1 MFGISF
7 LSPLFLIGA
16 VAAAVPIV
24 IHLFYRRA
32 EPVIE
37 FAAMRYLRQAPVEHA
52 RRRRLRELLLL
63 ALRVAAL
70 MLLAWAFARPYVSSF
85 AAAFD
90 GAATVVL
97 VDTSASMSGPGQFER
112 ARERAAAAVRDTPSA
127 DAVGAMSFAL
137 TANPIAPLSQD
148 RGGALAAIAQLQPG
162 SGATR
167 YRAAL
172 QRAAQELGGRPG
184 RIVVVTDLQQSG
196 WDAADSGVPE
206 NVSVVVEEIE
216 GPAANVAVT
225 AVRPD
230 GDGAVAVVQN
240 YSSSAVT
247 EQVVFAL
254 DGRRLDAMAVT
265 LPPGGNAEAR
275 VTTGALESGVLSAS
289 IDDREGFRADNVR
302 YAVLDPASA
311 VSVVVLT
318 ASGRPSESL
327 YVQRALATIDG
338 AGGFRFKAVGAS
350 AFASLDAATLA
361 DADVIAVFGTRGLDQ
376 QGRQRLAE
384 FVRSGRGVLLTA
396 GPDVEPAVLRQAL
409 TGVVT
414 TSWRER
420 DAGQLSFAPDDARH
434 PVFRLFGG
442 AGALGNVTFTRA
454 ALIEPSRSAN
464 VIARYTDGTPAL
476 VEERESGSRVLVFG
490 SDLNHRWNDF
500 PLQPAFLPFVHEALR
515 YLASPHDGRGEYV
528 VGELAGPTGLTPGA
542 VAIGSS
548 GRRVA
553 INIDTREADPRR
565 MTLDAF
571 QSGISHLHTRAEQQA
586 AAEAR
591 QQEDQQSLWRY
602 GLLLMVFSLAAEG
615 LLGRRL
621 G

>member
-1 MFGISF
+1 MFGLSF
-7 LSPLFLIGA
+7 LSPLFLAGA
-16 VAAAVPIV
+16 IAAAVPIA

-37 FAAMRYLRQAPVEHA
+37 FAAMRYLRQAPVEQA

-70 MLLAWAFARPYVSSF
+70 ILLAWAFARPYVSGF
-85 AAAFD
+85 AATFD

-112 ARERAAAAVRDTPSA
+112 ARGRAAAVVRDTPST
-127 DAVGAMSFAL
+127 DAVAVMSFAQS
-137 TANPIAPLSQD
+137 ANPIAPLSLD

-167 YRAAL
+167 YRDAV
-172 QRAAQELGGRPG
+172 QRAAQELGGRAG

-196 WDAADSGVPE
+196 WDTGDTGVPAD
-206 NVSVVVEEIE
+206 VSVVVEEIE
-216 GPAANVAVT
+216 GPTANVAVT

-240 YSSSAVT
+240 YSASPVT
-247 EQVVFAL
+247 EQVVFAV
-254 DGRRLDAMAVT
+254 DGRRLDAMALTV
-265 LPPGGNAEAR
+265 PPGGNAEAR
-275 VTTGALESGVLSAS
+275 ATTGALNSGLLSAS
-289 IDDREGFRADNVR
+289 IDDREGFRADNIR
-302 YAVLDPASA
+302 YAVLDSASA
-311 VSVVVLT
+311 VSVVVVT

-327 YVQRALATIDG
+327 YVQRALGTIDG
-338 AGGFRFKAVGAS
+338 AGGFRFKAVGA
-350 AFASLDAATLA
+350 AGFASLDAQSFA
-361 DADVIAVFGTRGLDQ
+361 DADVVVVLGTRGLDQ
-376 QGRQRLAE
+376 QGRERLAE
-384 FVRSGRGVLLTA
+384 FVRSGRGLLLTA

-409 TGVVT
+409 TGVVS
-414 TSWRER
+414 TSLR
-420 DAGQLSFAPDDARH
+420 DRDGAQLSFAPDDARH
-434 PVFRLFGG
+434 PVFRLFSGSG
-442 AGALGNVTFTRA
+442 TLGNVRFTRA
-454 ALIEPSRSAN
+454 ALITPSASAN

-476 VEERESGSRVLVFG
+476 VEERTAGSRVLLFA

-500 PLQPAFLPFVHEALR
+500 PLQPAFLPFIHEALR
-515 YLASPHDGRGEYV
+515 YLASPHDGKAEFM
-528 VGELAGPTGLTPGA
+528 VGELAGPTGLIPGA
-542 VAIGSS
+542 VRIGTS

-553 INIDTREADPRR
+553 VNIDTREADPRR
-565 MTLDAF
+565 MTVDAF
-571 QSGISHLHTRAEQQA
+571 QSGIARLRARGQQQA

-602 GLLLMVFSLAAEG
+602 GLLLMVFALAAEG